1 MQTELL
7 ISKDMT
13 IDDVFQK
20 YPSKAQKLSQ
30 IMTNAGLHCVGCQAS
45 TFETIEQ
52 GMSGH
57 GMSQEEITSLVKELN
72 EILEEKEESKEDI
85 SFTEFAAEKCKD
97 FRKDSSHGFRIGLNR
112 GSCGWTYDFKF
123 KEAKADNEIEFND
136 KGIKIFIEKEQ
147 IDKFKGMVIDYVDGL
162 QNAGFKILNP
172 NVKGTCGCGSS
183 VTL

>member
-1 MQTELL
+1 MQAQLL
-7 ISKDMT
+7 ISKDLT

-20 YPSKAQKLSQ
+20 FPSKAQKLAQ

-52 GMSGH
+52 GMTGH
-57 GMSQEEITSLVKELN
+57 GMSQKEINSLVKELN
-72 EILEEKEESKEDI
+72 ETIEEKESTEDI
-85 SFTEFAAEKCKD
+85 KFTEFAAEKCKG
-97 FRKDSSHGFRIGLNR
+97 FRKESNHGFRIGLNR

-123 KEAKADNEIEFND
+123 KESKADNELEFKD
-136 KGIKIFIEKEQ
+136 KDIKIFIEKEQ

>member
-1 MQTELL
+1 MV

-20 YPSKAQKLSQ
+20 FPSKSQKLAQ

-52 GMSGH
+52 GMIGH
-57 GMSQEEITSLVKELN
+57 GMAKKEVTSLAKELN
-72 EILEEKEESKEDI
+72 QVLNSEEETTEDI
-85 SFTEFAAEKCKD
+85 KFTDVAAEKCKS
-97 FRKDSSHGFRIGLNR
+97 FRKESNHMFKISLIK

-123 KEAKADNEIEFND
+123 KEEKNSEEEEFED
-136 KGIKIFIEKEQ
+136 KGVKILLDKEHLA
-147 IDKFKGMVIDYVDGL
+147 KFKGMVIDYLDGL

-172 NVKGTCGCGSS
+172 NVTGTCGCGSS
-183 VTL
+183 VML